1 MWRRNLRPQHFIAR
15 MSTRDLPVES
25 IRYSQCSLWP
35 VELIPKDEREENDKT
50 APEGALTVIE
60 IEANFVV
67 LNNNAMAEIVSN
79 SVATVSCNVY
89 DGTLSDFYMQANC
102 GYRLLWEQHSKLQV
116 IAFHPKNLAALIALR
131 CGTGS
136 DDHPLTG
143 NITVPAKPASLEEA
157 ARRGVVPFP
166 QSPTMD
172 RPPAAFKAL
181 TAVLATDIQL
191 YISTSGNLYFP
202 INSPLRAALGA
213 DAKALIQPTV
223 LFTYTTYSVS
233 DLANT
238 EEVDDVDWVTGSYV
252 EVMREEISRDRDL
265 AEHLVS

>member
-1 MWRRNLRPQHFIAR
+1 MA
-15 MSTRDLPVES
+15 TRVLTVES
-25 IRYSQCSLWP
+25 IRYSQCSIWP
-35 VELIPKDEREENDKT
+35 VELIPKDESEENDS
-50 APEGALTVIE
+50 APEAALTVIE
-60 IEANFVV
+60 IGTDLVA
-67 LNNNAMAEIVSN
+67 LNNNAVAKIANSN
-79 SVATVSCNVY
+79 VATVSCNVY

-102 GYRLLWEQHSKLQV
+102 GYRLLWEQDAKLQV

-143 NITVPAKPASLEEA
+143 STTLPGRPVSLEEA

-166 QSPTMD
+166 QSPVMD
-172 RPPAAFKAL
+172 RPPAAFEAL
-181 TAVLATDIQL
+181 TAVLTTDVQL

-202 INSPLRAALGA
+202 INSPLRAALVA

-233 DLANT
+233 DLANP
-238 EEVDDVDWVTGSYV
+238 EEVDDVDWVTCSFI
-252 EVMREEISRDRDL
+252 EVMKEEISRDRDL
-265 AEHLVS
+265 AEHLVSCAECC